1 MARHQ
6 RRATRTARR
15 RHAAARILATF
26 ESLERRFALAVSWS
40 GGTWTI
46 TGDADS
52 ARPDDVILVE
62 RSPEDQG
69 QLRALVNGVVVGSRL
84 ERTVKVIRISG
95 GAGDD
100 SITIDVPGNTRI
112 RTVLN
117 GGAGDD
123 SFVGGEGIDTIRGDA
138 GDDTIVGGKG
148 RDQLFG
154 GEGDDVIAGGEG
166 NDSLW
171 GQGGDDTLR
180 AGGGRNV
187 LDGGAG
193 TDSYFGRRGIDRA
206 RLSADEQLIGNESTN
221 PLSRVDDMTRLGTWY
236 IDTALARWGDSLGQ
250 DAAPWSRWPVV
261 MYGLQGDE
269 RIAPALAAP
278 AQSGDFSGT
287 NNQVA
292 GVDEGDMVK
301 TNGSHLFVLAGDG
314 IDIVQAWPA
323 AETGVVSHLATPG
336 WERALYLSGSR
347 LTVISQDNSW
357 DAVSDDSSPT
367 DARLGWWGR
376 QWQPSVIVTVI
387 DVSNVTAP
395 AILETTRLEGWLVD
409 SRSIEGRVLVV
420 TQDSFDIPAPA
431 IITIPPSDVPPT
443 DGMPSFDLPTPTI
456 DGGSEVPAPALMP
469 AARPGWI
476 GDPGDGTRYVYE
488 DEAAYRAR
496 LERTWASTAVP
507 RFRVTDA
514 TGAETDG
521 AMVVP
526 GKAYAPVSSTD
537 ESILSVVSFEV
548 SDDVAG
554 PDAVTSVTGVSG
566 QVSAST
572 STLYVSA
579 ANFGTWWD
587 PTDVDPTTNIYAF
600 DLQQVAVP
608 LVAMG
613 AVPGLTLNQFSLDES
628 ADGLLRVATTGG
640 FGDDAS
646 SGVYVLEAAG
656 GNLRTVGSVAGP
668 AKGERIYSVRFVG
681 DVGYVSTFREIDPL
695 FVIDLSK
702 PQTPRVA
709 GQLKVPGYSSYLHP
723 LDATHLLGIGRDVDP
738 ATGQV
743 RGLQL
748 SVFDVG
754 DPAKPERTATYTF
767 PGTGW
772 ESWSEAEWDHHAVSW
787 FAEQRILAIPVQQG
801 YGWEQ
806 GAGLVVFRVDL
817 DGADGFENLGQI
829 SHDGSVQRSLRIGE
843 YLYSISSGQVKVHRI
858 DDPTAAVATTTLTST
873 PPYPWYVW

>member
-1 MARHQ
+1 MARK
-6 RRATRTARR
+6 RRPSTRRSAAPRR
-15 RHAAARILATF
+15 RRPLTAF
-26 ESLERRFALAVSWS
+26 EVLERRFALSATWS

-46 TGDADS
+46 TGDGDPTQ
-52 ARPDDVILVE
+52 PDDTIVVE
-62 RSPEDQG
+62 RNPDNG
-69 QLRALVNGVVVGSRL
+69 RQLRAVVNGVVVGSRL
-84 ERTVKVIRISG
+84 ESTVRVIRVSG

-100 SITIDVPGNTRI
+100 SIRIDVPGNTRL
-112 RTVLN
+112 RTVLSGGPGDDSIVGSEGVDRIFGGDGDDSLLGN
-117 GGAGDD
+117 AGRDHVYGGKGDDSLAGGAGN
-123 SFVGGEGIDTIRGDA
+123 DA
-138 GDDTIVGGKG
+138 IYGQDGDD
-148 RDQLFG
+148 
-154 GEGDDVIAGGEG
+154 A
-166 NDSLW
+166 
-171 GQGGDDTLR
+171 LR

-193 TDSYFGRRGIDRA
+193 TDRYFGRTGFDRA
-206 RLSADEQLIGNESTN
+206 RLAAGEQLIGNETTN
-221 PLSRVDDMTRLGTWY
+221 PLSRVDDMTRLATWY
-236 IDTALARWGDSLGQ
+236 VDTAMARWGESLGQ
-250 DAAPWSRWPVV
+250 DASPWGRWPVV
-261 MYGLQGDE
+261 MYGLQGNE

-278 AQSGDFSGT
+278 AESGDFSGT
-287 NNQVA
+287 NNQVV

-301 TNGSHLFVLAGDG
+301 TDGSHLFVLAGDG
-314 IDIVQAWPA
+314 IDIVRAWPA
-323 AETGVVSHLATPG
+323 AETGLVSHLATPG
-336 WERALYLSGSR
+336 WERALYLDGSR

-357 DAVSDDSSPT
+357 DDVSDDSPPG
-367 DARLGWWGR
+367 DVRLGWWGR

-387 DVSNVTAP
+387 DVSNVAAP

-409 SRSIEGRVLVV
+409 SRAIEGRVLVV

-431 IITIPPSDVPPT
+431 IITIPPSDAPPT
-443 DGMPSFDLPTPTI
+443 DEPPSFELPTPTV
-456 DGGSEVPAPALMP
+456 DGSSEVPTPALMP

-514 TGAETDG
+514 TGVETTG
-521 AMVVP
+521 EMVVP
-526 GKAYAPVSSTD
+526 GKAYAPVSSID
-537 ESILSVVSFEV
+537 ESILSVTSFEV

-572 STLYVSA
+572 SSLYVSA

-587 PTDVDPTTNIYAF
+587 VTDIDPTTNIYKF
-600 DLQQVAVP
+600 DLQQVDVP

-613 AVPGLTLNQFSLDES
+613 AVPGLTLNQFSLDEH

-640 FGDDAS
+640 FGDEAS
-646 SGVYVLEAAG
+646 SGVYVLAASG
-656 GNLRTVGSVAGP
+656 GNLQTVGSVTGL
-668 AKGERIYSVRFVG
+668 AKGERIYSVRFAG
-681 DVGYVSTFREIDPL
+681 DVGYVSTFREVDPL
-695 FVIDLSK
+695 FVIDLSS
-702 PQTPRVA
+702 PQSPKVT

-723 LDATHLLGIGRDVDP
+723 LDADHLLGIGRDVDP
-738 ATGQV
+738 DTGEV

-748 SVFDVG
+748 SIFDVG
-754 DPAKPERTATYTF
+754 DPAKPQRTATYTF

-772 ESWSEAEWDHHAVSW
+772 ESWSESEWDHHAVSW

-801 YGWEQ
+801 YGWDG
-806 GAGLVVFRVDL
+806 GAGLVVFRINL
-817 DGADGFENLGQI
+817 DAADGFENLGRI
-829 SHDGSVQRSLRIGE
+829 DHDGSVQRSLRIGE

>member
-1 MARHQ
+1 MARKRHRST
-6 RRATRTARR
+6 RRSAAPRR
-15 RHAAARILATF
+15 RRPLTAF
-26 ESLERRFALAVSWS
+26 EVLERRFALSASWS

-46 TGDADS
+46 TGDGDPTQ
-52 ARPDDVILVE
+52 PDDTIVVE
-62 RSPEDQG
+62 RNPDNG
-69 QLRALVNGVVVGSRL
+69 RQLRAVVNGVVVGSRL
-84 ERTVKVIRISG
+84 ESTVRVIRVSG
-95 GAGDD
+95 SEGDD
-100 SITIDVPGNTRI
+100 SIRIDVPGNARI
-112 RTVLN
+112 RTVLS
-117 GGAGDD
+117 GGTGDD
-123 SFVGGEGIDTIRGDA
+123 SIVGGEGADRIFGNA
-138 GDDTIVGGKG
+138 GADSLLGGAG
-148 RDQLFG
+148 RDSLFG
-154 GEGDDVIAGGEG
+154 GEGDDSASGGAD
-166 NDSLW
+166 NDAIY

-193 TDSYFGRRGIDRA
+193 ADSYFGRRGFDRA
-206 RLSADEQLIGNESTN
+206 RLAGGEQLIGNETTN
-221 PLSRVDDMTRLGTWY
+221 PLSRVDDMTRLATWY
-236 IDTALARWGDSLGQ
+236 VDTAMARWGDSLGQ
-250 DAAPWSRWPVV
+250 DASPWGRWPVV
-261 MYGLQGDE
+261 MYGLQGNE

-336 WERALYLSGSR
+336 WERAIYLDGSR

-357 DAVSDDSSPT
+357 DDVSDDSSPT

-387 DVSNVTAP
+387 DVSNVAAP

-431 IITIPPSDVPPT
+431 IITIPPSDAPPT
-443 DGMPSFDLPTPTI
+443 DEPPSFELPTPTV
-456 DGGSEVPAPALMP
+456 DGGSEVPALALIP

-514 TGAETDG
+514 TGAEADG

-572 STLYVSA
+572 SSLYVSA

-587 PTDVDPTTNIYAF
+587 VTDVDPTTNIYKF
-600 DLQQVAVP
+600 DLQQVDVP

-613 AVPGLTLNQFSLDES
+613 AVPGLTLNQFSLDEHT
-628 ADGLLRVATTGG
+628 DGLLRVATTGG
-640 FGDDAS
+640 FGDESS
-646 SGVYVLEAAG
+646 SGVYVLATSG
-656 GNLRTVGSVAGP
+656 GNLQTVGSVQGL

-695 FVIDLSK
+695 FVIDLAN
-702 PQTPRVA
+702 PQAPRVA

-754 DPAKPERTATYTF
+754 NPAKPERTATYTF

-801 YGWEQ
+801 FGWEQ
-806 GAGLVVFRVDL
+806 GAGLVVFRVNL
-817 DGADGFENLGQI
+817 DTADGFENLGQI

-843 YLYSISSGQVKVHRI
+843 YLYSISSGQVQVHRI